1 MILNWVDVSTISF
14 NAILLLESIQL
25 SWFPGWL
32 PESEMAVALRANP
45 TVEWFVRHKCPQ
57 INPWIDKIMGRNASP
72 VTPEE
77 IRKSEIHVLEKIQDL
92 LIYALDPSI
101 YDNLPFLAWDSGEL
115 TSIAEFKDKVVL
127 DIGSGTGRLA
137 WVAAAK
143 ARLIFAVEPVGNLR
157 DTIRRKARE
166 KRHNNVFPVDGVI
179 TSIPFPDQF
188 ADITMG
194 GHVFGDAPEEEYQ
207 EMLRV
212 TRPNGLIILCPG
224 NNDLDNDTHRFLLS
238 KGFRWSRYEEPQ
250 SGFVRKYWKYV

>member
-1 MILNWVDVSTISF
+1 MTPNWVDVSTISF
-14 NAILLLESIQL
+14 NTILLLESVQL
-25 SWFPGWL
+25 SWFPSWL
-32 PESEMAVALRANP
+32 PENEMAVALRANP
-45 TVEWFVRHKCPQ
+45 TVEWFMRHKCPQ
-57 INPWIDKIMGRNASP
+57 INPWIDKIMARNVPPA
-72 VTPEE
+72 TPEE
-77 IRKSEIHVLEKIQDL
+77 IRQSEIHVLEKIQDL

-127 DIGSGTGRLA
+127 DIGSGTGRLT
-137 WVAAAK
+137 WVAADK
-143 ARLIFAVEPVGNLR
+143 ARVVFAVEPVGNLR
-157 DTIRRKARE
+157 DTVRCKARE

-188 ADITMG
+188 ADITMA
-194 GHVFGDAPEEEYQ
+194 GHVFGNAPEAEYQ

-212 TRPNGLIILCPG
+212 TRPNGLLILCPG